1 MAIVKDLLDGKGYD
15 IWSASP
21 ETHLHEALVL
31 MAEKHIGAIPV
42 LDNGKLVGIFSER
55 DFARHA
61 VEYSGC
67 LDFSVSI
74 GELMTHP
81 VYYVDPDQTVDDCM
95 AVMTAKN
102 LRHLPVLK
110 DGSLIGIIS
119 IRDVLK
125 HVLADKQNTID
136 VLEHFLWVNLI

>member
-1 MAIVKDLLDGKGYD
+1 MATVKDILDSKGYD
-15 IWSASP
+15 IWSATP
-21 ETHLHEALVL
+21 EMSLHDALVL
-31 MAEKHIGAIPV
+31 MADKHIGALPV
-42 LDNGKLVGIFSER
+42 LEDGTLAGIFSER

-61 VEYSGC
+61 VEFSNC
-67 LDFSVSI
+67 LDFSVAVS
-74 GELMTHP
+74 ELMTHP
-81 VYYVDPDQTVDDCM
+81 VYYVDPDQTIDDCM

-110 DGSLIGIIS
+110 EGRLIGIIS

-125 HVLADKQNTID
+125 NVLADKQNTID